1 MKKSNFGERLR
12 EIRLQKNMTQ
22 EQIAKKLNLAVST
35 IGMYERGARE
45 PSFETLENIADF
57 FNIDMDWLLGKSNIQ
72 NKYQYEKNITSNKQ
86 NKLSEDELI
95 SYFRIDTSDLTDD
108 EITEVRE
115 ELEKYTD
122 MLKLAIKNKRDKK

>member
-22 EQIAKKLNLAVST
+22 EQIAKKWNLAVST

>member
-1 MKKSNFGERLR
+1 MNF
-12 EIRLQKNMTQ
+12 I
-22 EQIAKKLNLAVST
+22 ST
-35 IGMYERGARE
+35 RA
-45 PSFETLENIADF
+45 A
-57 FNIDMDWLLGKSNIQ
+57 LLGKRTSLQCFKQALSAFNYKILEK
-72 NKYQYEKNITSNKQ
+72 KYQYEKNIISNTQ